1 MADDYLTV
9 AEVAARLAVPVEMIQ
24 RRIESGDIPVHWVEV
39 NGKLEMRVSAAE
51 IGVEQAPSPPT
62 PFPTPGDLGAEEPQP
77 AGGEVA
83 ARGWSVRQSSY
94 AQDLWA
100 PNASDPSAP
109 APPAQSGS
117 PWEPRSEPG
126 PGFELAAEPEAE
138 PVADVSSVPGSEAG
152 SPLWTSGQV
161 SWELEP
167 ESGGE
172 PQAGPEAEPV
182 SDLAAAEP
190 SEIGPPVWTPSPA
203 SWALQPEPEPEPEP
217 EPAGEPVAESA
228 ADFATAPGSE
238 GGVPVW
244 HPDPLTWEDEPL
256 EASAQS
262 VVPDEVGAYTPAGTD
277 SFFPLGEEPEEATY
291 VVPPP
296 PAAGAFA
303 TVPDVEEGE
312 EVAPFAA
319 EDEDTLEVEELV
331 AMDAALPS
339 ELLGMTE
346 AVEAP
351 RPSALAAAQVG
362 NSTLA
367 INSIDARELVAGLF
381 ERWERALE
389 QRIQAEQRLR
399 FEAEL
404 ERRLRQVRDLR
415 QELENTRKAT
425 AAQLAER
432 EQEVMA
438 LRNRLH
444 EQEAPPKKRGLFR
457 R

>member
-1 MADDYLTV
+1 
-9 AEVAARLAVPVEMIQ
+9 
-24 RRIESGDIPVHWVEV
+24 
-39 NGKLEMRVSAAE
+39 
-51 IGVEQAPSPPT
+51 
-62 PFPTPGDLGAEEPQP
+62 
-77 AGGEVA
+77 
-83 ARGWSVRQSSY
+83 
-94 AQDLWA
+94 
-100 PNASDPSAP
+100 
-109 APPAQSGS
+109 
-117 PWEPRSEPG
+117 
-126 PGFELAAEPEAE
+126 
-138 PVADVSSVPGSEAG
+138 
-152 SPLWTSGQV
+152 
-161 SWELEP
+161 
-167 ESGGE
+167 
-172 PQAGPEAEPV
+172 
-182 SDLAAAEP
+182 
-190 SEIGPPVWTPSPA
+190 
-203 SWALQPEPEPEPEP
+203 
-217 EPAGEPVAESA
+217 
-228 ADFATAPGSE
+228 
-238 GGVPVW
+238 
-244 HPDPLTWEDEPL
+244 
-256 EASAQS
+256 
-262 VVPDEVGAYTPAGTD
+262 
-277 SFFPLGEEPEEATY
+277 
-291 VVPPP
+291 
-296 PAAGAFA
+296 
-303 TVPDVEEGE
+303 
-312 EVAPFAA
+312 
-319 EDEDTLEVEELV
+319 
-331 AMDAALPS
+331 MDAALPS